1 MENSS
6 STSEHREFV
15 TTAVAQMVEEHV
27 ITMRPPDEKPW
38 VVSPLGMVL
47 KRGANKFRLA
57 VNMRYVNR
65 HLDKKTFK
73 FEGLKNL
80 ADLVERGEHAVSYD
94 LMSRY

>member
-1 MENSS
+1 
-6 STSEHREFV
+6 
-15 TTAVAQMVEEHV
+15 
-27 ITMRPPDEKPW
+27 
-38 VVSPLGMVL
+38 
-47 KRGANKFRLA
+47 
-57 VNMRYVNR
+57 MRYVNR